1 MPLDASVAIRYDGLA
16 RSRLSSFRL
25 REMIKSTD
33 DTSDTSLYVG
43 RTTRMRCSA
52 LGGGSLSAGIGDQI
66 CLCLAAT
73 WMSQNSQ
80 WFPQKGVFS
89 PTVFVSNEG
98 ATDEHG

>member
-16 RSRLSSFRL
+16 RSRLSSFRP

-33 DTSDTSLYVG
+33 DTSDTSLYAG
-43 RTTRMRCSA
+43 GITRMRCSA

-73 WMSQNSQ
+73 LMSRNSQ
-80 WFPQKGVFS
+80 WFPQKVVSS
-89 PTVFVSNEG
+89 PTVFASNG
-98 ATDEHG
+98 GTKDAQS